1 VSCVTRCGRQIE
13 VETIDFPVKRR
24 RERARQPFIITT
36 RAQSNLLDK
45 AEHLATAKIFRHLQF
60 LAFKSWNKSEPVR
73 LANAE
78 LARRGIDRKAKRL
91 ALREL
96 EAFGL
101 IKVTRQPRKSP
112 EIVVLGGDH
121 GPF

>member
-1 VSCVTRCGRQIE
+1 VKSVIRYGRQIE
-13 VETIDFPVKRR
+13 IETIDLPIKRR
-24 RERARQPFIITT
+24 KGRARQPFIITT
-36 RAQSNLLDK
+36 RAQSNRLDT

-96 EAFGL
+96 ERMGL
-101 IKVTRQPRKSP
+101 IQVVRCRHHSP
-112 EIVVLGGDH
+112 EIVVLGGD
-121 GPF
+121 